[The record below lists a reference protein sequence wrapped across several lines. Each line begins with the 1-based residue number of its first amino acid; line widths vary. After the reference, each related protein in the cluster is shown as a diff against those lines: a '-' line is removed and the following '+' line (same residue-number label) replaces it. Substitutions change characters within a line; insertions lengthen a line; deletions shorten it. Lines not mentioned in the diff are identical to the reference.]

1 MITHLLQSTKLSS
14 ELPHQGLIINLTRA
28 NLQSVKFHLDQWL
41 QDQFQNQQRVQE
53 CQLLRLA
60 AERILEIEGRG
71 LMNYII

>member
-1 MITHLLQSTKLSS
+1 MITHLLQSTELSS

-60 AERILEIEGRG
+60 AERIREIEGRG